1 MRELAALAAL
11 GALSSGYGVGM
22 PLGNYHP
29 RPDPNVIRFISE
41 KPLTKRA
48 RRRQRGKSKG
58 PRHD

>member
-1 MRELAALAAL
+1 
-11 GALSSGYGVGM
+11 M